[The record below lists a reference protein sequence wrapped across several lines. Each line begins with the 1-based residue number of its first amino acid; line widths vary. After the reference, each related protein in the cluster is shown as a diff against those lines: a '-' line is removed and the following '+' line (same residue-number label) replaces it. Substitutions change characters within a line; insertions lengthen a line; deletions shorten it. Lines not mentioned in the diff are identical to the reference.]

1 MNSRA
6 FEIYI
11 RSNAASSGHGDS
23 VGAFQPSLL
32 DSIFL
37 DFDLFQG
44 VFAILLAVKLLLFG
58 NLSVDLVRHNF
69 VAVQILKILQAF
81 LVCERLFGL
90 RHHSFEL
97 ADLVDT
103 RINHVSRFLE
113 LVPHLMIFNR
123 HLIGLV
129 FFWTLV

>member
-1 MNSRA
+1 MSSRA

-11 RSNAASSGHGDS
+11 RSNSASSGHGYS
-23 VGAFQPSLL
+23 VGAFQPALL

-44 VFAILLAVKLLLFG
+44 VFAILLAIKPLLFG
-58 NLSVDLVRHNF
+58 DLSVDLIRHNF
-69 VAVQILKILQAF
+69 VAVEILQILQAF
-81 LVCERLFGL
+81 LIGKRLFRL

-97 ADLVDT
+97 ADLVDA
-103 RINHVSRFLE
+103 RINHVSRFFE

-123 HLIGLV
+123 HLIRLA
-129 FFWTLV
+129 FFRTLV